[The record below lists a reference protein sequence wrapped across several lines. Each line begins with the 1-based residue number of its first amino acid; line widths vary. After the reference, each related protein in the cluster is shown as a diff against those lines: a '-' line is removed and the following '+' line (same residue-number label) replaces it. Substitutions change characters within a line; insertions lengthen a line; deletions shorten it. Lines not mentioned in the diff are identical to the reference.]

1 MITLEIVIT
10 IIDLTEFIL
19 KIVYCNTLYWYDESK
34 LLVYHFIYIFSF
46 NTISIALT
54 ICIYYKYLKIK
65 KNEESDDIL
74 EVRDHKQY
82 KMIYIMQTLHIIIQ
96 CMNLIIYIGLGIVFI
111 VDLFMYNLDSNSEDE

>member
-1 MITLEIVIT
+1 MIKLEIVIT

-111 VDLFMYNLDSNSEDE
+111 VDLFMYNHDSNSEDE